1 MSELIYTLSQPFK
14 VKGRRKLGIKEFI
27 FTLTLDLKWF
37 NPTEAKAIV
46 QIGLENELLKREGET
61 LIACFDPT
69 QVNPPIDF
77 KPTAKLLTTG
87 KQTLFE
93 KILDQIIIQTGIEKR
108 ELIAAINKNQDTLSK
123 LVEINVSALIV
134 GIEHGADIKDLIET
148 AYQEL
153 TDPNPPI

>member
-1 MSELIYTLSQPFK
+1 MSELIYAVAQPFK
-14 VKGRRKLGIKEFI
+14 AKGRRRLGIKEFI

-37 NPTEAKAIV
+37 NPKEAKVLV
-46 QIGLENELLKREGET
+46 QIGVENELLREDGES
-61 LIACFDPT
+61 LIACFDPA

-93 KILDQIIIQTGIEKR
+93 RILDQIIIQTGMNKR
-108 ELIAAINKNQDTLSK
+108 ELIAAINKNQDELSK

-134 GIEHGADIKDLIET
+134 GIEHGADLKDLIDT
-148 AYQEL
+148 VYQEL
-153 TDPNPPI
+153 TDPNLVV

>member
-1 MSELIYTLSQPFK
+1 MSELIYAVAQPFK

-37 NPTEAKAIV
+37 NPKDAKALV
-46 QIGLENELLKREGET
+46 QIGVENELLKQEGES
-61 LIACFDPT
+61 LIACFNPA

-77 KPTAKLLTTG
+77 KPTAKLLTTS

-93 KILDQIIIQTGIEKR
+93 RILDQIIIQTGMNKR
-108 ELIAAINKNQDTLSK
+108 ELIAAINKNQDELSK

-134 GIEHGADIKDLIET
+134 GIEHGADLKNLIET
-148 AYQEL
+148 AYHEL
-153 TDPNPPI
+153 TEPDRRV